1 MNPETQQAQLL
12 SNRLFSAGLAAAE
25 LLAIYIGVELG
36 LYHTLSE
43 AGPSSAATLAQR
55 AGIAPRYAREWLEQQ
70 AAAGILEV
78 DDATKPAESRLYLLP
93 EGHRETLI
101 ETDSVFYAAPMALLP
116 IASVLPTLPQ
126 LLQAYRTGA
135 GVPFSAY
142 GHAFQCAQSNLNRS
156 VFHQALPR
164 WLRTL
169 LPQLHA
175 RLNRS
180 CCVADVGCGMGW
192 SSIALARAYVGAR
205 VDGFD
210 ISESAVTGAKA
221 NAAAAGVSDR
231 VQFMVKDIACLDEGT
246 RYDAMFMFDAL
257 HDLSQPVDVLRTCRR
272 LLVEDGVML
281 LMEPKAG
288 EAFRAPTD
296 ETERF
301 LYAISLLHCLPVGLA
316 DQPSAGTGTVLR
328 PKMVRE
334 FALAAGF
341 THVSICEV
349 DHKFYRL
356 YLLSNHAA
364 H

>member
-1 MNPETQQAQLL
+1 MNPEAQQAQLL

-25 LLAIYIGVELG
+25 LLAVYIGIELG
-36 LYHTLSE
+36 LYDALSE
-43 AGPSSAATLAQR
+43 SGPSSAAALARR

-78 DDATKPAESRLYLLP
+78 DDARKPAQSRLYLLP
-93 EGHRETLI
+93 EGHRVTLTEI
-101 ETDSVFYAAPMALLP
+101 GSPFYAAPMALLP

-142 GHAFQCAQSNLNRS
+142 GHEFQCAQSNLNRS
-156 VFHQALPR
+156 VFHNALPR
-164 WLRTL
+164 WLSTL
-169 LPQLHA
+169 LPKLHA
-175 RLNRS
+175 KLNRP
-180 CCVADVGCGMGW
+180 CCIADVGCGMGW
-192 SSIALARAYVGAR
+192 SSIALARTYVGAR

-210 ISESAVTGAKA
+210 ISESAVMGAKA
-221 NAAAAGVSDR
+221 NAAAAGLSDR
-231 VQFMVKDIACLDEGT
+231 VHFMAKDIACLEEHT

-257 HDLSQPVDVLRTCRR
+257 HDLSKPIDVLRTCHR
-272 LLVEDGVML
+272 LLAEDGMML

-288 EAFRAPTD
+288 EAFKAPTD

-328 PKMVRE
+328 PRTVQE

-341 THVSICEV
+341 AHVSICQV